1 MHDDTGEVECYRG
14 TIERMKSEIFDV
26 LLGKM
31 ELSLRSLCLKGEV
44 EDVEDVPWWSLYLVI
59 LKHLCNVSKLCNGF
73 ESKFWETMKRVK
85 SSLSFLIFSLVTKSE
100 DYEWLFEVMDF
111 DARSHLARM
120 MIPEVGENE
129 ECQYNMLTNRSELLK
144 DSYGYIGII
153 ARPEQLLGG
162 LFGQFENEQATGP
175 GVLREWLLLVCQ
187 AIFNPRNSLFV
198 ACPNDRGR
206 FFPDPDSKV
215 NPAHLEYFRFYGRMI
230 ALALMHGVQIEV
242 VFDRVFFLQLS
253 GKGVSLQ
260 DIRDSDPILYNSYKQ
275 ILDMDPEMVDQDV
288 LGLTFVTELE
298 VLGSRKEIELCPNGK
313 DTVVDSKNREVYVSL
328 LIKHRF
334 VTSIAEQVEY
344 FAKGF
349 EDLIAPSRAQSF
361 FRCLYLD
368 DLDLM
373 LGGRSDVSIED
384 WKAHTDYHGYNKS
397 DSQISWFWEIVERMS
412 VEERKVL
419 LFFWTSVKSLPLDGF
434 GGLDSRLDI
443 YKNSQSWDHLPSSQ
457 TCFYRMYFPPYQS
470 LDVMQ
475 DRLRIITQEHVG
487 CSFGTS

>member
-1 MHDDTGEVECYRG
+1 MYNDGAENLLWLNDIFQFIIEIASELCTELGKTAGSTEYSGLSFPLVHDFTAYIVP
-14 TIERMKSEIFDV
+14 V
-26 LLGKM
+26 LEKM
-31 ELSLRSLCLKGEV
+31 ELSLRSLCSKGEV

-73 ESKFWETMKRVK
+73 DSKFWETMKRVK
-85 SSLSFLIFSLVTKSE
+85 SSLRTKSE

-120 MIPEVGENE
+120 MIPEVGDDE
-129 ECQYNMLTNRSELLK
+129 ECQYNMLIDRSELLK
-144 DSYGYIGII
+144 DSY
-153 ARPEQLLGG
+153 
-162 LFGQFENEQATGP
+162 
-175 GVLREWLLLVCQ
+175 
-187 AIFNPRNSLFV
+187 
-198 ACPNDRGR
+198 NDRSVNNVHLQ
-206 FFPDPDSKV
+206 FVLVADSKV
-215 NPAHLEYFRFYGRMI
+215 NPAHLEYFHFSGRMI
-230 ALALMHGVQIEV
+230 VLALMHGVQIEV
-242 VFDRVFFLQLS
+242 VFDRVFFFQLS

-260 DIRDSDPILYNSYKQ
+260 DMRDADPILYNSYKQ

-313 DTVVDSKNREVYVSL
+313 DTVVDSKNREMYVSL

-349 EDLIAPSRAQSF
+349 EDLISPSRAQSF

-368 DLDLM
+368 DLDLI

-384 WKAHTDYHGYNKS
+384 WKAHT

-412 VEERKVL
+412 VEERRVL

>member
-1 MHDDTGEVECYRG
+1 
-14 TIERMKSEIFDV
+14 
-26 LLGKM
+26 M
-31 ELSLRSLCLKGEV
+31 ELSFRSLCSKGEV
-44 EDVEDVPWWSLYLVI
+44 EDVEDVPWWSLHLVI

-85 SSLSFLIFSLVTKSE
+85 SSWSFLIFSLVTKSE

-111 DARSHLARM
+111 DALSHLARM
-120 MIPEVGENE
+120 MIPEVGDDE
-129 ECQYNMLTNRSELLK
+129 ECQYNMLIDRSELLK
-144 DSYGYIGII
+144 DSYDYIGII
-153 ARPEQLLGG
+153 A
-162 LFGQFENEQATGP
+162 
-175 GVLREWLLLVCQ
+175 REWLLLVCQ

-215 NPAHLEYFRFYGRMI
+215 NPAHLEYFRFSGRMI
-230 ALALMHGVQIEV
+230 ALALMHGVRIEV

-260 DIRDSDPILYNSYKQ
+260 DIRDADPILYNSYKQ

-313 DTVVDSKNREVYVSL
+313 DTVMDSKNREVYVSL

-349 EDLIAPSRAQSF
+349 EDLISPSRAQSF

-373 LGGRSDVSIED
+373 LGGRSDVSIELES
-384 WKAHTDYHGYNKS
+384 AH
-397 DSQISWFWEIVERMS
+397 
-412 VEERKVL
+412 
-419 LFFWTSVKSLPLDGF
+419 
-434 GGLDSRLDI
+434 
-443 YKNSQSWDHLPSSQ
+443 
-457 TCFYRMYFPPYQS
+457 
-470 LDVMQ
+470 
-475 DRLRIITQEHVG
+475 
-487 CSFGTS
+487 